1 MRYIPLLVLL
11 LLPAYCQA
19 GVYYSKEIYADL
31 PANFRGFLL
40 DHRALRTIG
49 ITPTDKFPAT
59 LQREQY
65 EAAAKQLRELAKS
78 RSLSAEEAADLGAV
92 LIRLNRLTEA
102 LDWLREAARQ
112 HPKNFAIAANLGTA
126 WQLTGDLNQAEKQ
139 LEESVRLAPEKWKP
153 YEATHLKL
161 IRLRKAKATPRDN
174 FFGIDFT
181 GSLNRP
187 TAGQIDPEQKK
198 KLPANDVAL
207 IEQLALWLPSDGPL
221 LWQMA
226 ELANAHGDVRT
237 AASIIE
243 GCVSEFGM
251 GQGDIRERRRIYK
264 EAADEIAKL
273 PDSEHAKFRSDIKFL
288 SARPLVRRIN
298 PANLPEIKKGAIN
311 LLPWPA
317 LGETTIQKPFKIQYL
332 PYLEKL
338 DGTTVTITGFEFST
352 AEAVE
357 INNFLLLEFPIGCWF
372 CESPEP
378 TGLIQVE
385 LAAGKA
391 TTLQRGPVQVVG
403 KLVLNKNDPEDYVFT
418 LKDAK
423 VKAVD

>member
-31 PANFRGFLL
+31 PANFRGSCSTIG
-40 DHRALRTIG
+40 RLRTIG

-161 IRLRKAKATPRDN
+161 IRLRKAKAT
-174 FFGIDFT
+174 
-181 GSLNRP
+181 L
-187 TAGQIDPEQKK
+187 
-198 KLPANDVAL
+198 
-207 IEQLALWLPSDGPL
+207 
-221 LWQMA
+221 
-226 ELANAHGDVRT
+226 
-237 AASIIE
+237 
-243 GCVSEFGM
+243 
-251 GQGDIRERRRIYK
+251 
-264 EAADEIAKL
+264 EIT
-273 PDSEHAKFRSDIKFL
+273 F
-288 SARPLVRRIN
+288 SA
-298 PANLPEIKKGAIN
+298 
-311 LLPWPA
+311 
-317 LGETTIQKPFKIQYL
+317 
-332 PYLEKL
+332 
-338 DGTTVTITGFEFST
+338 
-352 AEAVE
+352 
-357 INNFLLLEFPIGCWF
+357 
-372 CESPEP
+372 
-378 TGLIQVE
+378 
-385 LAAGKA
+385 
-391 TTLQRGPVQVVG
+391 
-403 KLVLNKNDPEDYVFT
+403 
-418 LKDAK
+418 
-423 VKAVD
+423 